1 MSATPRKP
9 DWQDAEFMA
18 EVDAAGPQFVRPSS
32 HLILWATVAFLVI
45 ALSWAALATIDE
57 VTRGVGRVMPSGD
70 VQKVQNLEGGI
81 VSQIL
86 VAEGDTVARGQPLL
100 RIDDTQ
106 FAASLK
112 EANVRI
118 QSLRARIARLQA
130 EVDGAPF
137 TPSGELL
144 ERPEIA
150 ANELALYQ
158 SRREEF
164 ETGLSVL
171 EQERRQSQE
180 QISEL
185 TAENRMLTRS
195 LELARQEL
203 DMKQPLAEK
212 GLLPRVEV
220 LGVEREVTTIDGQLQ
235 ANEHAIPRARGALA
249 GVERRIEE
257 RRASF
262 RTQALADLNE
272 GRLELARLEESRR
285 ALEDR
290 VRRTEVGAP
299 VAGIVKQLNV
309 NTIGGVIQ
317 PGMDLAEIVPAD
329 ETLVVEAEVPPSDIA
344 FLRPGQKA
352 IVKLTAYDFAI
363 YGGLDATLEQI
374 SADTITNDEGVR
386 VYQIRV
392 RTNHTHLGTD
402 AEPLPIIP
410 GMAAEV
416 DILTGEKTILDY
428 LLKPLRRARDRA
440 LRER

>member
-1 MSATPRKP
+1 MSTAPRKP
-9 DWQDAEFMA
+9 DWQDADFMS
-18 EVDAAGPQFVRPSS
+18 ETDAAGPHFVRRSS
-32 HLILWATVAFLVI
+32 HLILWASVAFLAI
-45 ALSWAALATIDE
+45 AMSWAALATIDE

-81 VSQIL
+81 VSEIL
-86 VAEGDTVARGQPLL
+86 VAEGDDVARGQPLL

-106 FAASLK
+106 FAASFK
-112 EANVRI
+112 ENNLRI
-118 QSLRARIARLQA
+118 QSLRARIARLEA
-130 EVDGAPF
+130 EVNGESF
-137 TPSGELL
+137 TPSEGLL
-144 ERPEIA
+144 AHPEIA

-158 SRREEF
+158 SRRNEF
-164 ETGLSVL
+164 ETGIAVL
-171 EQERRQSQE
+171 EEERHQNLE
-180 QISEL
+180 QIAEL
-185 TAENRMLTRS
+185 TAENRMLKRS
-195 LELARQEL
+195 LELARQEF

-220 LGVEREVTTIDGQLQ
+220 LGVEREVTAIEGQLQ

-262 RTQALADLNE
+262 RTQALAELNE
-272 GRLELARLEESRR
+272 GKLELARLEESRH

-290 VRRTEVGAP
+290 VRRTEVIAP

-309 NTIGGVIQ
+309 NSIGGVVQ
-317 PGMDLAEIVPAD
+317 PGMDLAEIVPVD
-329 ETLVVEAEVPPSDIA
+329 ETLIVEAEVPPADIA

-352 IVKLTAYDFAI
+352 VVKLTAYDFAI

-374 SADTITNDEGVR
+374 SADTITNDEGIR
-386 VYQIRV
+386 VYQIRA
-392 RTNHTHLGTD
+392 RTSRTHLGAD
-402 AEPLPIIP
+402 AETLPIIP

-416 DILTGEKTILDY
+416 DILTGEKTIMDY

>member
-1 MSATPRKP
+1 MNATPRKP
-9 DWQDAEFMA
+9 DWQDAAFMA
-18 EVDAAGPQFVRPSS
+18 EVDAAGSHFVRRSS
-32 HLILWATVAFLVI
+32 HLILWATVAFFAV

-81 VSQIL
+81 VSEIL

-106 FAASLK
+106 FAASFK
-112 EANVRI
+112 ETNVRI
-118 QSLRARIARLQA
+118 QSLRARTARLQA
-130 EVDGAPF
+130 EVDGELF
-137 TPSGELL
+137 TPSEELL
-144 ERPEIA
+144 VHPETA

-158 SRREEF
+158 LRREEF

-171 EQERRQSQE
+171 EEERRQGQE

-185 TAENRMLTRS
+185 TAENRMLSRS

-203 DMKQPLAEK
+203 DMKRPLAEK
-212 GLLPRVEV
+212 GLLPRIEV
-220 LGVEREVTTIDGQLQ
+220 LSVERDVTTIEGQLQ
-235 ANEHAIPRARGALA
+235 ANKHAIPRARGALA

-262 RTQALADLNE
+262 RTQALGELNE
-272 GRLELARLEESRR
+272 GKLELARLEESRH

-290 VRRTEVGAP
+290 VRRAEVVAP

-309 NTIGGVIQ
+309 NTIGGVVQ

-352 IVKLTAYDFAI
+352 VVKLTAYDFAI

-374 SADTITNDEGVR
+374 SADTISNDEGIR

-392 RTNHTHLGTD
+392 RTNQTHLGPD

-428 LLKPLRRARDRA
+428 LLKPLRRAQQRA

>member
-18 EVDAAGPQFVRPSS
+18 EADAAGPQFVRRSS
-32 HLILWATVAFLVI
+32 HLILWATVAFFVI

-70 VQKVQNLEGGI
+70 VQKIQNLEGGI

-86 VAEGDTVARGQPLL
+86 VAEGDTVIRGQPLL

-106 FAASLK
+106 FAASFK

-137 TPSGELL
+137 TPTGELL
-144 ERPEIA
+144 EHPEIA
-150 ANELALYQ
+150 ASELALYQ

-235 ANEHAIPRARGALA
+235 ANEHAIPRAHGALA

-262 RTQALADLNE
+262 RTQALAELNE
-272 GRLELARLEESRR
+272 GKLELARLEESRR

-290 VRRTEVGAP
+290 VRRTEVAAP

-329 ETLVVEAEVPPSDIA
+329 ESLVVEAEVPPSDIA

-363 YGGLDATLEQI
+363 YGGLDAMLEQI
-374 SADTITNDEGVR
+374 SADTITNDEGIR

-392 RTNHTHLGTD
+392 RTTRTHLGTD
-402 AEPLPIIP
+402 VEPLPIIP

>member
-1 MSATPRKP
+1 MNATPRKP
-9 DWQDAEFMA
+9 DWQDAAFMA
-18 EVDAAGPQFVRPSS
+18 EVDAAGSHFVRRSS
-32 HLILWATVAFLVI
+32 HLILWATVAFFAV

-81 VSQIL
+81 VSEIL

-106 FAASLK
+106 FAASFK
-112 EANVRI
+112 ETNVRI
-118 QSLRARIARLQA
+118 QSLRARTARLQA
-130 EVDGAPF
+130 EVDGELF
-137 TPSGELL
+137 TPSEELL
-144 ERPEIA
+144 VHPETA

-158 SRREEF
+158 LRREEF

-171 EQERRQSQE
+171 EEERRQVQE

-185 TAENRMLTRS
+185 TAENRMLSRS

-203 DMKQPLAEK
+203 DMKRPLAEK
-212 GLLPRVEV
+212 GLLPRIEV
-220 LGVEREVTTIDGQLQ
+220 LSVERDVTTIEGQLQ
-235 ANEHAIPRARGALA
+235 ANKHAIPRARGALA

-262 RTQALADLNE
+262 RTQALGELNE
-272 GRLELARLEESRR
+272 GELELARLEESRH

-290 VRRTEVGAP
+290 VRRAEVVAP

-309 NTIGGVIQ
+309 NTIGGVVQ

-352 IVKLTAYDFAI
+352 VVKLTAYDFAI

-374 SADTITNDEGVR
+374 SADTISNDEGIR

-392 RTNHTHLGTD
+392 RTNQTHLGPD

-428 LLKPLRRARDRA
+428 LLKPLRRAQQRA

>member
-1 MSATPRKP
+1 MNATPRKP
-9 DWQDAEFMA
+9 DWQDAAFMA
-18 EVDAAGPQFVRPSS
+18 EVDAAGSHFVRRSS
-32 HLILWATVAFLVI
+32 HLILWATIAFFAV

-81 VSQIL
+81 VSEIL

-106 FAASLK
+106 FAASFK
-112 EANVRI
+112 ETNVRI
-118 QSLRARIARLQA
+118 QSLRARTARLQA
-130 EVDGAPF
+130 EVDGELF
-137 TPSGELL
+137 TPSEELL
-144 ERPEIA
+144 VHPETA

-158 SRREEF
+158 LRREEF

-171 EQERRQSQE
+171 EEERRQGQE

-185 TAENRMLTRS
+185 TAENRMLSRS

-203 DMKQPLAEK
+203 DMKRPLAEK
-212 GLLPRVEV
+212 GLLPRIEV
-220 LGVEREVTTIDGQLQ
+220 LSVERDVTTIEGQLQ
-235 ANEHAIPRARGALA
+235 ANKHAIPRARGALA

-262 RTQALADLNE
+262 RTQALGELNE
-272 GRLELARLEESRR
+272 GKLELARLEESRH

-290 VRRTEVGAP
+290 VRRAEVVAP

-309 NTIGGVIQ
+309 NTIGGVVQ

-352 IVKLTAYDFAI
+352 VVKLTAYDFAI

-374 SADTITNDEGVR
+374 SADTISNDEGIR

-392 RTNHTHLGTD
+392 RTNQTHLGPD

-428 LLKPLRRARDRA
+428 LLKPLRRAQQRA